1 MLEKVVDTVKKSLA
15 PVTLALMVGCSP
27 ALRQNTIPDDY
38 EPSIRTSMVFHLPGG
53 YKCKGSALKPLLN
66 LAALYNGDSKPG
78 IKGDGA
84 RIYVSGSFDLIDF
97 PDEVLIK
104 ACRFADINRNDWI
117 SGKEAKEA
125 YRDEV
130 ERVTYSPQFNDSF

>member
-1 MLEKVVDTVKKSLA
+1 MLDKVVNTVKKSA
-15 PVTLALMVGCSP
+15 AMAGIAMMISCSP
-27 ALRQNTIPDDY
+27 AIQKDNVPDDY
-38 EPSIRTSMVFHLPGG
+38 EPSIRTGMVYHFPGG

-130 ERVTYSPQFNDSF
+130 ERVTYSPK